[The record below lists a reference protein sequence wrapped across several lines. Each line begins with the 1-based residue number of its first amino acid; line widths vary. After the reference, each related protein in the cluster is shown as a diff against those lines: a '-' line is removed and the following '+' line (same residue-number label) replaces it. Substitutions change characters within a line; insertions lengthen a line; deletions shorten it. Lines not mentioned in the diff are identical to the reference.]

1 MANHQ
6 MTHLK
11 PDAINVKANA
21 GKPVTDRKK
30 KKYQPGVGQKPLG
43 FKYLLPEKKPN
54 VRKDAKEEKEYGWFD
69 FLSLPKFG
77 LSDLFGFNSKSKSA
91 ERPVRKAPRAH
102 NVEPL
107 GRPDPDPQTGHPSQ
121 QQQAGQDLRRKRK
134 IHHKQ
139 QQSPGQ
145 RGCYTWIHSIL
156 RLC

>member
-6 MTHLK
+6 LTHLK
-11 PDAINVKANA
+11 PDAIIAKANA

-30 KKYQPGVGQKPLG
+30 KKYEAAVGQKTLG
-43 FKYLLPEKKPN
+43 FKYLLPEKKPK
-54 VRKDAKEEKEYGWFD
+54 VRKDAKAEKEYGWFD

-77 LSDLFGFNSKSKSA
+77 LPDIFGFNSKSKSA

-102 NVEPL
+102 NAEPL
-107 GRPDPDPQTGHPSQ
+107 GRPEPGPQAVHPS